1 MCPPWLYLFKSVSV
15 STPLV
20 AAERDGLLGG
30 GAVWWSGRGADEELY
45 FPRIHELTEQPG
57 GRRPDAVKVRLWST
71 AGSLCVKFVSK
82 LTVTPTKETIIG
94 VFFGLVALLWSHRQL
109 YFSHIVAKHS
119 LALRSLYS
127 PETTWTSHARGRV
140 ADVCSDHEWVSV
152 FPDNDP
158 I

>member
-1 MCPPWLYLFKSVSV
+1 MKKSDGSIEGARLQFIAVTSITIFEMWCVPPWLYLFKSVSV

-30 GAVWWSGRGADEELY
+30 GVVWWSGRGADEELY

-94 VFFGLVALLWSHRQL
+94 SILASWRCADLIGSFIFLILLLSTH
-109 YFSHIVAKHS
+109 
-119 LALRSLYS
+119 
-127 PETTWTSHARGRV
+127 
-140 ADVCSDHEWVSV
+140 
-152 FPDNDP
+152 
-158 I
+158 